1 MDVLAGRDVL
11 DAGEAETAYIFA
23 PSLRALPK
31 GLPLVMATLPIV
43 DWNAVLLQAL
53 GEMDPVDGRRCYA
66 AVLMIDPFTLWD
78 DLADLLSNKGFAGVV
93 NFPPAVIAE
102 GFPASVD
109 VENAIEI
116 ERLKWFADS
125 GLRLAF
131 TATSAEE
138 VANAEARLP
147 GRLDAIVH
155 MPAESWEHPV
165 SERIELR
172 QAASKGASSAL
183 PVWAL
188 ATDDSSTATPVSS
201 GS

>member
-1 MDVLAGRDVL
+1 M
-11 DAGEAETAYIFA
+11 
-23 PSLRALPK
+23 
-31 GLPLVMATLPIV
+31 
-43 DWNAVLLQAL
+43 
-53 GEMDPVDGRRCYA
+53 
-66 AVLMIDPFTLWD
+66 
-78 DLADLLSNKGFAGVV
+78 
-93 NFPPAVIAE
+93 
-102 GFPASVD
+102 
-109 VENAIEI
+109 ENAIEI

-131 TATSAEE
+131 TAASAEE

-172 QAASKGASSAL
+172 QEASKGAFSAL

-188 ATDDSSTATPVSS
+188 ASDTA
-201 GS
+201 

>member
-11 DAGEAETAYIFA
+11 DASEPETAYVFA

-43 DWNAVLLQAL
+43 DWNAALLQAL
-53 GEMDPVDGRRCYA
+53 GEMDPVAGRRCYA

-78 DLADLLSNKGFAGVV
+78 DLADLLSSKGFAGVV

-102 GFPASVD
+102 GFPAAIS

-147 GRLDAIVH
+147 GRLDAMVY

-165 SERIELR
+165 SERLELR
-172 QAASKGASSAL
+172 QAASKGAFSGL

-188 ATDDSSTATPVSS
+188 ASDTA
-201 GS
+201 